1 MTDSD
6 GLGEPR
12 PWSWLGI
19 IGRAPARADRVLD
32 EAQGYVFRFLW
43 AFLPEPAIAR
53 DVRFQHL
60 LFSRFLST
68 AAQESLAFGAL
79 VAVAREG
86 GSALEVA
93 LIGVAALLPSALL
106 GLYGGAVADELPKRV
121 ALAGAYTAQ
130 ALLCFIVPPL
140 FGTDLLVV
148 VLLIFAVN
156 SLGQVSSPTELSV
169 LPLVASDR
177 QLASAASMIT
187 LAASAGAGFGMALL
201 APIVVRSAGLEVVFY
216 LIGVL
221 LLLAASRVF
230 DLPVGDRAWKPAFAP
245 PQVRV
250 RPAITWLVR
259 HPAVAMMVL
268 VAVLAGTVNL
278 VLATLAPRFVEV
290 VLDADA
296 ADTAYVLAPSAAGIV
311 LALVLAPSIMR
322 IRGERMA
329 ALAGLA
335 ISATFLFSMGLVSAI
350 AGGVDPANPLRLLE
364 LIGLDLTEKLRTA
377 SILALPLAFGVA
389 LATTSVQTYVN
400 RRVPLVYQG
409 RTFALQSSLRSGV
422 AIIALLTLGAAA
434 SGLGVE
440 KVLLVSPFLV
450 LSLGYV
456 LVRLSF
462 RFARR
467 DPPSYL
473 EVFQSFWED
482 SADGP
487 EGDKE
492 DAGGHGLKDRG

>member
-1 MTDSD
+1 M
-6 GLGEPR
+6 
-12 PWSWLGI
+12 
-19 IGRAPARADRVLD
+19 D
-32 EAQGYVFRFLW
+32 EAQDYVFRFLW

-93 LIGVAALLPSALL
+93 LVGVAALLPSAAL

-140 FGTDLLVV
+140 FGTGLPVV
-148 VLLIFAVN
+148 VVLIFAVN
-156 SLGQVSSPTELSV
+156 TLGQVSSPTESSV
-169 LPLVASDR
+169 LPLVASER
-177 QLASAASMIT
+177 QLASAASMVN

-201 APIVVRSAGLEVVFY
+201 APVIVRSAGLEVVFY
-216 LIGVL
+216 MAGAL

-230 DLPVGDRAWKPAFAP
+230 DLPVGDRTWRPALAP
-245 PQVRV
+245 PKVHVRS
-250 RPAITWLVR
+250 AITWLVR

-278 VLATLAPRFVEV
+278 VLMTLAPRFVEA

-296 ADTAYVLAPSAAGIV
+296 ADTAYVLAPSAVGIV
-311 LALVLAPSIMR
+311 LALVFAPSIMR

-329 ALAGLA
+329 ALFGLA
-335 ISATFLFSMGLVSAI
+335 VSTAFLFSMGLVSWI
-350 AGGVDPANPLRLLE
+350 AGGVDPGNPLRLLG

-389 LATTSVQTYVN
+389 LATTSVQTYIN

-422 AIIALLTLGAAA
+422 AIVALLTLGAAA

-440 KVLLVSPFLV
+440 KVLLISPFLV
-450 LSLGYV
+450 LALGYV

-462 RFARR
+462 RFTRR
-467 DPPSYL
+467 APPSYL
-473 EVFQSFWED
+473 EVFQSFWEE
-482 SADGP
+482 SPSSP
-487 EGDKE
+487 EGGE
-492 DAGGHGLKDRG
+492 

>member
-1 MTDSD
+1 MNDSE
-6 GLGEPR
+6 GMGEAT

-19 IGRAPARADRVLD
+19 IGRAPTGADRVLD
-32 EAQGYVFRFLW
+32 EAQDYVFRFLW

-93 LIGVAALLPSALL
+93 LVGVAALLPSAAL
-106 GLYGGAVADELPKRV
+106 GLYGGAVADELPKRI
-121 ALAGAYTAQ
+121 ALAGAYTGQ

-140 FGTDLLVV
+140 FGTELPVV
-148 VLLIFAVN
+148 VVLIFAVN
-156 SLGQVSSPTELSV
+156 TLGQVSNPTESSV
-169 LPLVASDR
+169 LPLVASQR
-177 QLASAASMIT
+177 QLASAASMVN
-187 LAASAGAGFGMALL
+187 LAASAGSGFGMALL
-201 APIVVRSAGLEVVFY
+201 APVIVRSASLEVVFY
-216 LIGVL
+216 MAGVL

-230 DLPVGDRAWKPAFAP
+230 DLPVGDRTWRPTLAP

-278 VLATLAPRFVEV
+278 VLMTLAPQYVEA

-322 IRGERMA
+322 IRGERVA
-329 ALAGLA
+329 ALVGLVVSTA
-335 ISATFLFSMGLVSAI
+335 FLFSMGLVSSI
-350 AGGVDPANPLRLLE
+350 AGGVDPGNPLRLLG

-389 LATTSVQTYVN
+389 LATTSVQTYIN

-409 RTFALQSSLRSGV
+409 RTFAMQSALRSGV
-422 AIIALLTLGAAA
+422 AIVALVTLGAAA
-434 SGLGVE
+434 SGIGVE
-440 KVLLVSPFLV
+440 KVLLASPFL
-450 LSLGYV
+450 LLAMGYV
-456 LVRLSF
+456 LVRQSF
-462 RFARR
+462 RFAERA
-467 DPPSYL
+467 PPSYL
-473 EVFQSFWED
+473 EVLQSFWEE
-482 SADGP
+482 SGGRP
-487 EGDKE
+487 EGDE
-492 DAGGHGLKDRG
+492 